1 MSTQK
6 TPQTTSPEATSSSSS
21 NPRDPAVILRKPSID
36 TSGPAINQAP
46 IELDSTPVSPV
57 KRQDSWPVRR
67 EGVVASP
74 DMDEGV
80 YGELSGNKGGNAKS
94 REGRRELMD
103 KRRQDDAVLVDIPD
117 TPDAED
123 FEVAQ
128 EIQEHQLGRKERVGQ
143 NEQADKQ

>member
-1 MSTQK
+1 MSTK
-6 TPQTTSPEATSSSSS
+6 ETPQTASPEATPSRSSH
-21 NPRDPAVILRKPSID
+21 PRDTPAILRKPSID
-36 TSGPAINQAP
+36 TSAPAINEAP

-67 EGVVASP
+67 EGSVASP
-74 DMDEGV
+74 DMDEAI

-94 REGRRELMD
+94 REGRRELME
-103 KRRQDDAVLVDIPD
+103 KRRKDEAVLVDIPD

-128 EIQEHQLGRKERVGQ
+128 EIQMGTKEVAGQ
-143 NEQADKQ
+143 NEEADK